1 LSLTSTYKLRPPW
14 TGIAVTCYQAPLL
27 LQNNKTSERHRRTTL
42 NIASPFH
49 GGISVSAHSTR
60 HTWLHNTSSQH
71 NEKTNRRNGAITIP
85 SFIMDKAQHIPTS
98 AHHGT
103 EQTMQTTER
112 CDPTG
117 DSLVLLVAKKLRA
130 FYRAIVQSKPPIDS
144 TSTTHSPNNNPCR
157 TADGYQSKACQ
168 PNSTVAKW
176 TITQKI
182 PPGPEQRYRMAA
194 PAYDT
199 TKPQWEVT
207 YLGWG
212 QPSSRSR
219 TAVFVPPVAAISP
232 SSTN

>member
-1 LSLTSTYKLRPPW
+1 
-14 TGIAVTCYQAPLL
+14 
-27 LQNNKTSERHRRTTL
+27 
-42 NIASPFH
+42 
-49 GGISVSAHSTR
+49 
-60 HTWLHNTSSQH
+60 
-71 NEKTNRRNGAITIP
+71 
-85 SFIMDKAQHIPTS
+85 MDEAQHIPTS

-103 EQTMQTTER
+103 ERTMPTIDATQQVTVSYTTMLAE
-112 CDPTG
+112 
-117 DSLVLLVAKKLRA
+117 KLRA
-130 FYRAIVQSKPPIDS
+130 FYRAIVRSKPPIES

-157 TADGYQSKACQ
+157 TADGYQSTACQ

-182 PPGPEQRYRMAA
+182 PPGPDRRYRLAA

-219 TAVFVPPVAAISP
+219 TAVFVPPVVPPPLPPIEGPPIPGLEESEDRRPIEYLVAPEDPYSSEEDDTDLYGIAFDSSAIEDDLWEY
-232 SSTN
+232 